1 MMGRE
6 RRYRNGKVSLKT
18 RVGIATALVV
28 GGTAIGVAAVAATS
42 HGSPTAAKS
51 DAFSSPVKG
60 ITSSEGVTLGS
71 ALADWN
77 KARQTSYAQLAGLTQ
92 ARGFSESSDKG
103 QTLDVQRGI
112 VVFARQQFVILQS
125 ANGTLHLWLL
135 SGKTQFQNVTK
146 TAAGTAAMTAS
157 SSAAQQIIASGDMI
171 PATTLMAGSPL
182 TAETLLS
189 SLTRPQTVT
198 VQVAGTDLTVTVTV
212 TKSAGVGVADRHH
225 ARERHSRAGDPVAF
239 SQGAWQRANSMARGD
254 LAMIAGNRAH
264 GTLHAQVVLFSP
276 LSTLDVSGRPD
287 PR

>member
-28 GGTAIGVAAVAATS
+28 GGGAIGVAAVAATS

-112 VVFARQQFVILQS
+112 VVFATKQFVILQS

-171 PATTLMAGSPL
+171 PADADGGKPADGRD
-182 TAETLLS
+182 TAQFPDPAADRHGPGGGHRSHRDGHGDEEH
-189 SLTRPQTVT
+189 
-198 VQVAGTDLTVTVTV
+198 
-212 TKSAGVGVADRHH
+212 GVGVADRHH
-225 ARERHSRAGDPVAF
+225 ARERHARAGPVAF
-239 SQGAWQRANSMARGD
+239 SQGARQR
-254 LAMIAGNRAH
+254 
-264 GTLHAQVVLFSP
+264 GTWPEAIS
-276 LSTLDVSGRPD
+276 R
-287 PR
+287 